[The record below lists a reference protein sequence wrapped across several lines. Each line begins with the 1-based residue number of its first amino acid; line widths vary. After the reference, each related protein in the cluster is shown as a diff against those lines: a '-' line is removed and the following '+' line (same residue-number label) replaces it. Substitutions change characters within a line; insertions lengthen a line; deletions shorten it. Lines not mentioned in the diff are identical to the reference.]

1 MRSSLT
7 HYYYYYLMEVL
18 LMERLR
24 KVPIYILVLLLGILL
39 SGCNNQIVEPDSSD
53 QTDSEQ
59 TMEVAVYYLKSGDDD
74 IYLVREVHQVEKTSE
89 VAQAAL
95 NELIKGEPL
104 TPDAFRVLPED
115 TRILGINIDNGLAT
129 VDFSS
134 EVLRANVGSSGEGLG
149 IASIVNTLTEFPTI
163 QEVSFMVDGQVE
175 NAMDWWGHVGLYEQ
189 PFQRDLSNVFEPA
202 IWVTSPVKDQVI
214 TSPVTIRGNARVF
227 EATVSFRLK
236 DAAGNVLAEGFTT
249 AAEGA
254 PGRGDFEGELA
265 FKPDGSGQGQLEIF
279 EESMK
284 DGSDLNKVIIPVEW

>member
-1 MRSSLT
+1 
-7 HYYYYYLMEVL
+7 MEVL

-265 FKPDGSGQGQLEIF
+265 FKPEGSGQGQLEVF
-279 EESMK
+279 EVSMK
-284 DGSDLNKVIIPVEW
+284 DGSDRNKVIIPVEW

>member
-1 MRSSLT
+1 MK
-7 HYYYYYLMEVL
+7 
-18 LMERLR
+18 RLR
-24 KVPIYILVLLLGILL
+24 KVPVFVLVLLLGILL
-39 SGCNNQIVEPDSSD
+39 SGCNNQTEQPDNSD
-53 QTDSEQ
+53 QNDSAQ
-59 TMEVAVYYLKSGDDD
+59 TMEVAVYYLKGGNED
-74 IYLVREVHQVEKTSE
+74 IYLVREVHQVEKTAE
-89 VAQAAL
+89 VALAAL

-104 TPDAFRVLPED
+104 TQDAHRVLPED

-129 VDFSS
+129 VDFSP
-134 EVLRANVGSSGEGLG
+134 EVLRANVGSSGEELG

-163 QEVSFMVDGQVE
+163 QEVFFMVDGQVE

-284 DGSDLNKVIIPVEW
+284 DGSDLNKVTIPVEW

>member
-1 MRSSLT
+1 MKR
-7 HYYYYYLMEVL
+7 LM
-18 LMERLR
+18 
-24 KVPIYILVLLLGILL
+24 KVPVFILVLFLGVFL
-39 SGCNNQIVEPDSSD
+39 SGCNNQTEQPDKSD
-53 QTDSEQ
+53 QNDSAQKQEI
-59 TMEVAVYYLKSGDDD
+59 AVYYLKSTDQE
-74 IYLVREVHQVEKTSE
+74 IYLVREVHQVEKTTE

-95 NELIKGEPL
+95 NELIKGDPI
-104 TPDAFRVLPED
+104 TPDAYRVLPED

-129 VDFSS
+129 VDFSP

-163 QEVSFMVDGQVE
+163 QEVAFTVDGQVE

-214 TSPVTIRGNARVF
+214 SSPLKISGNARVF

-236 DAAGNVLAEGFTT
+236 DAAGNVLAQGFAT

-265 FKPDGSGQGQLEIF
+265 FKPDGSGQGQLEVF

>member
-1 MRSSLT
+1 
-7 HYYYYYLMEVL
+7 
-18 LMERLR
+18 MERLR

-284 DGSDLNKVIIPVEW
+284 DGSDLNKVTIPVEW

>member
-1 MRSSLT
+1 
-7 HYYYYYLMEVL
+7 MEVL

-74 IYLVREVHQVEKTSE
+74 IYLVRGVHQVEKTSE

-265 FKPDGSGQGQLEIF
+265 FKPDGPGQGQLEVF

-284 DGSDLNKVIIPVEW
+284 DGSDLNKVTIPVEW